1 MRARRLAAIALV
13 AWILAG
19 CGHMPVTSM
28 VKLARVDFAAT
39 EPAALRAA
47 VKLPRAIRPRPQG
60 VTLRIGVRLA
70 SGHEEAQHFL
80 LREASDAGEMAALK
94 DEIDADTHVFAF
106 RLEPAEA
113 QRLAAFRDGLKRKQ
127 AERGGSGG
135 ALTIAIRP
143 DACRTGALP
152 AGPVRATT
160 YLRTAEMD
168 GYVPLAR
175 DVDLRTVMTGR
186 DVAAEI
192 PGCG

>member
-1 MRARRLAAIALV
+1 MCAKRLTAIALV
-13 AWILAG
+13 AGILAG

-60 VTLRIGVRLA
+60 VTLRIGVRLR
-70 SGHEEAQHFL
+70 SGHEDFQDFL
-80 LREASDAGEMAALK
+80 LREASDAGEMAALE
-94 DEIDADTHVFAF
+94 DERDADTHIFAF
-106 RLEPAEA
+106 QLDPAEA

-127 AERGGSGG
+127 AEKGSRGG

-143 DACRTGALP
+143 DACRTGELP
-152 AGPVRATT
+152 SGPVRATT
-160 YLRTAEMD
+160 YLRTAETA

-175 DVDLRTVMTGR
+175 DVDLRTVVSGR
-186 DVAAEI
+186 DVVAEI
-192 PGCG
+192 PLCG

>member
-1 MRARRLAAIALV
+1 MRAKKLAVIALV

-70 SGHEEAQHFL
+70 SGHEEFQDFL

-94 DEIDADTHVFAF
+94 DELDADTHVFAF
-106 RLEPAEA
+106 RLDSAET
-113 QRLAAFRDGLKRKQ
+113 QRLAAFRDGLKKKQ
-127 AERGGSGG
+127 AESRRSGG
-135 ALTIAIRP
+135 ALTIAVRP
-143 DACRTGALP
+143 DACRTGELP
-152 AGPVRATT
+152 SGPVRLTT
-160 YLRTAEMD
+160 YLHTAETG
-168 GYVPLAR
+168 GYLPLAR
-175 DVDLRTVMTGR
+175 DLDLRTVVTGR
-186 DVAAEI
+186 DVVAEI
-192 PGCG
+192 PPCG

>member
-1 MRARRLAAIALV
+1 
-13 AWILAG
+13 
-19 CGHMPVTSM
+19 MPVTSM

-39 EPAALRAA
+39 EPALLRAA
-47 VKLPRAIRPRPQG
+47 VKLPRAIRSRPQG
-60 VTLRIGVRLA
+60 VALRIGVRLA
-70 SGHEEAQHFL
+70 AGHEEFQDFL

-94 DEIDADTHVFAF
+94 DESDADTHVFAF

-113 QRLAAFRDGLKRKQ
+113 QRLAAFRDGLKKTQ
-127 AERGGSGG
+127 AERAGRGG

-143 DACRTGALP
+143 DACRTGDLP

-160 YLRTAEMD
+160 YLRTAEM
-168 GYVPLAR
+168 GAYVPLAR

-192 PGCG
+192 PGC